1 VIIIAKAN
9 IEYFRSLKKTSI
21 KDLNHLNVFSGKNDI
36 GKSNVLK
43 ALDTFFNK
51 AQIDFNDDFN
61 KERLTE
67 VRQVSVKGKQFIKIT
82 IEFVNPGSY
91 KTLPDRFTVSKS
103 WDRQGNLIEGHKDNF
118 EALVRRNKIK
128 TEDLKKARTSLTK
141 FLNKIRY
148 TYVPAIRDEN
158 FFAFLLNKLQE
169 TIFEVEERKR
179 NQTFQTNIS
188 SFNRTI
194 GNLTTSLNEEFQRV
208 SGISSTLSFPT
219 NVSEIF
225 QRLIID
231 TSSGDHNIPLR
242 LRGDGIRLRYIPTI
256 LNYISEHSK
265 YFECWGFDEPENS
278 CEYSLSEKIAKQ
290 FSTEYS
296 NKTQIFVASHS
307 FHFISLS
314 DKNTTKYR
322 VFRENGNL
330 DTEVVKLNDSNSDL
344 LSDELGVLSINNKL
358 AELYTEL
365 SSEMQQI
372 SATKQALKEAQL
384 PYLIFEG
391 KTDNKLFSTA
401 YQQLKGNPIETDF
414 KLCEHLTSDNGCTI
428 GSGARFIN
436 EFLFNHIAKTPI
448 NNKVIAIFDL
458 DKMGVDEIKCLNR
471 AYTRLD
477 NSVTDPFFK
486 FQHKTRKNIYA
497 ITLVAPN
504 HRSKFFH
511 KIKSEYCYISTEL
524 LFLDTEINVDNR
536 HWPSL
541 YDKTVFGFTG
551 NKDAF
556 ADRIEQN
563 KNSIDFRGFQPTL
576 NLIEQILST

>member
-1 VIIIAKAN
+1 MIIISKVN

-51 AQIDFNDDFN
+51 SQIDFIDDFN

-67 VRQVSVKGKQFIKIT
+67 VRQESIKGKQFIKIT
-82 IEFVNPGSY
+82 LEFVNPGGY
-91 KTLPDRFTVSKS
+91 KTLPDHFTISKS
-103 WDRQGNLIEGHKDNF
+103 WDRQGKLIEGHKDNF
-118 EALVRRNKIK
+118 DALVRRKKIK
-128 TEDLKKARTSLTK
+128 LEDLKKARTSLTK

-148 TYVPAIRDEN
+148 TYVPAIRDEK
-158 FFAFLLNKLQE
+158 FFSFLLNKLQE

-188 SFNRTI
+188 NFNETI
-194 GNLTTSLNEEFQRV
+194 GNLTIALNEEFQRV

-231 TSSGDHNIPLR
+231 TSSGNHSIPLR

-256 LNYISEHSK
+256 LNYISENSK

-278 CEYSLSEKIAKQ
+278 CEYSLSETIAHQ

-307 FHFISLS
+307 FHFISLN

-322 VFRENGNL
+322 VYRENGNL
-330 DTEVVKLNDSNSDL
+330 TTEVVKLDDLNSNV
-344 LSDELGVLSINNKL
+344 LSDELGVLTINKKL
-358 AELYTEL
+358 AKLYAELT
-365 SSEMQQI
+365 SEMQQI
-372 SATKQALKEAQL
+372 SSTKLALKEALL

-401 YQQLKGNPIETDF
+401 YQQLTSKAIETDF
-414 KLCEHLTSDNGCTI
+414 KLCEHLTTENGSTI
-428 GSGARFIN
+428 GSGAKFIN
-436 EFLFNHIAKTPI
+436 EFLHNHISKTPI

-458 DKMGVDEIKCLNR
+458 DKMGIDEIKCLKNT
-471 AYTRLD
+471 YNRLD
-477 NSVTDPFFK
+477 HISNDPYFK
-486 FQHKTRKNIYA
+486 FQHKTKTNIYA

-504 HRSKFFH
+504 HRMQFFT
-511 KIKSEYCYISTEL
+511 KTKSEYCYISTEL
-524 LFLDTEINVDNR
+524 LLQDTEININNR

-551 NKDAF
+551 DKNAF
-556 ADRIEQN
+556 ANKIEQN
-563 KNSIDFRGFQPTL
+563 KNIVDFSGFKPTL
-576 NLIEQILST
+576 DLIKQILDN

>member
-1 VIIIAKAN
+1 MIIIAKAN

-51 AQIDFNDDFN
+51 AQIDFADDFN

-67 VRQVSVKGKQFIKIT
+67 VRQESVKGKQFIKIT
-82 IEFVNPGSY
+82 LEFVNPGSY

-128 TEDLKKARTSLTK
+128 KEDLKKARTSLTK

-148 TYVPAIRDEN
+148 TYVPAIRDEK

-194 GNLTTSLNEEFQRV
+194 GNLTTALNEEFQRV

-265 YFECWGFDEPENS
+265 YYECWGFDEPENS

-290 FSTEYS
+290 FSIEYS

-307 FHFISLS
+307 FHFISLK

-322 VFRENGNL
+322 VFREHGNL
-330 DTEVVKLNDSNSDL
+330 DTEVVKLDDSNSNL
-344 LSDELGVLSINNKL
+344 LSDELGVLSINKKL

-365 SSEMQQI
+365 TSEMQQI
-372 SATKQALKEAQL
+372 SATKHALKASQL

-401 YQQLKGNPIETDF
+401 YQQLKRKPIETDF
-414 KLCEHLTSDNGCTI
+414 NLCEHLTSDNGSTI

-458 DKMGVDEIKCLNR
+458 DKMGIDEIKCLKR
-471 AYTRLD
+471 TYVRLD
-477 NSVTDPFFK
+477 NPGTDPFFK
-486 FQHKTRKNIYA
+486 YQHKTKHNIYA

-504 HRSKFFH
+504 HRSMFFS
-511 KIKSEYCYISTEL
+511 KTQSEYSYISTEL
-524 LFLDTEINVDNR
+524 LLQDTEISVDNR

-551 NKDAF
+551 NKETF

-563 KNSIDFRGFQPTL
+563 KNSIDFSGFLPTL

>member
-1 VIIIAKAN
+1 MIIIAKVE

-51 AQIDFNDDFN
+51 AHIDFNDDFN

-67 VRQVSVKGKQFIKIT
+67 VRQESVKGKQFIKIT

-91 KTLPDRFTVSKS
+91 KTLPDHFTVSKS

-128 TEDLKKARTSLTK
+128 KEDIKKARASLTK

-158 FFAFLLNKLQE
+158 FFTFLLNKLQE

-188 SFNRTI
+188 SFNKTI
-194 GNLTTSLNEEFQRV
+194 GNLTTALNEEFQRV
-208 SGISSTLSFPT
+208 SGIPSTLSFPT

-296 NKTQIFVASHS
+296 KKTQIFVASHS

-322 VFRENGNL
+322 VYSKNGNL
-330 DTEVVKLNDSNSDL
+330 DTEVVKLDDSNSNL
-344 LSDELGVLSINNKL
+344 LSDELGVLSINKKL

-365 SSEMQQI
+365 TSEMQQI

-401 YQQLKGNPIETDF
+401 YQQLKGNPIDIDF
-414 KLCEHLTSDNGCTI
+414 ILCEHLTSDDGSTI

-436 EFLFNHIAKTPI
+436 EFLFNHIAKTPL

-458 DKMGVDEIKCLNR
+458 DKMGIDEIKCLNR
-471 AYTRLD
+471 TYSRLD
-477 NSVTDPFFK
+477 NPVTDPFFK
-486 FQHKTRKNIYA
+486 FQHKTRKNIFA

-504 HRSKFFH
+504 HRLKFFS
-511 KIKSEYCYISTEL
+511 KTKSEYCYISTEL
-524 LFLDTEINVDNR
+524 LFQDTEININNR

-541 YDKTVFGFTG
+541 YDKTVFSFIG
-551 NKDAF
+551 NKNAF
-556 ADRIEQN
+556 ADRIEQD
-563 KNSIDFRGFQPTL
+563 KNSIDFSGFKPTL
-576 NLIEQILST
+576 NLIEQILSS